1 MSNKLAIVIPAYKSR
16 FIDQALESFAMQTCK
31 DFTLYIGDDAS
42 PENLVE
48 IVKKYESRIPIVY
61 HRFGSNLGGT
71 DLVAQWERCIDLV
84 RNEEWI
90 WLFSDD
96 DIVSSDC
103 VQGFYTLIKNK
114 TIYELNNRV
123 LRFNLDIVDM
133 NLNVL
138 QGFTTPE
145 EFSVEYFLESC
156 FIKHKLKNKAV
167 EFIFSKHNYQSVG
180 KFVNFPLAWGSDIA
194 TILRL
199 GRSAGFL
206 TIPKGKVS
214 WRDSGFNISS
224 LIQPEVTREKQRAS
238 QQFYFWLFGFI
249 KAYKDSELYES
260 MVFRILLNQS
270 PLISIFEIKKLGIES
285 WILNF
290 KVLFW
295 IILIKTKRFFKY
307 SKFKTFLKS
316 VINK

>member
-1 MSNKLAIVIPAYKSR
+1 MLNNLAIVIPAYKSR
-16 FIDQALESFAMQTCK
+16 FIDQSLESFAMQTCK

-42 PENLVE
+42 PENLAE
-48 IVKKYESRIPIVY
+48 IVKKYESQLPVVY

-96 DIVSSDC
+96 DIASPEC
-103 VQGFYTLIKNK
+103 VQGFYDLIKK
-114 TIYELNNRV
+114 KPIDELTDKV
-123 LRFNLDIVDM
+123 LRFNLDVVDI

-138 QGFTTPE
+138 QEFTTPE
-145 EFSVEYFLESC
+145 EFSAEYFLDSC

-167 EFIFSKHNYQSVG
+167 EFIFSRQNYLSTG
-180 KFVNFPLAWGSDIA
+180 RFVNFPLAWGSDIA

-199 GRSAGFL
+199 GQSAGFL
-206 TIPKGKVS
+206 TIPKGRVS

-224 LIQPEVTREKQRAS
+224 QRQPEVAREKQKAS
-238 QQFYFWLFGFI
+238 QLFYFWLFGFI

-260 MVFRILLNQS
+260 LIFRILLNQS
-270 PLISIFEIKKLGIES
+270 PLISIFEIKKLGIKN

-295 IILIKTKRFFKY
+295 IIIIKTKRFFKY
-307 SKFKTFLKS
+307 SSLKAFLKS
-316 VINK
+316 VIIK